1 MLKHMPRYL
10 SEHLK
15 LGAHVWRCWNL
26 GTETWFKSKVAK
38 LHIKSRNILRYYS
51 NFGITN
57 TKKPD
62 SRGCSNIK
70 ANVPFVM
77 FVLYWL
83 GFVAGISK
91 NPPFWI
97 SRNMSP
103 TWDYCSFT
111 IVCTESH
118 TSAPNISSYRLHV
131 CSIIIVLVPSF
142 SDQPSITAQPNA
154 NSCVFVAKPWMSHAI
169 GAGALDLI
177 LK

>member
-38 LHIKSRNILRYYS
+38 LHIKSRNILRYYAK
-51 NFGITN
+51 FGITN

-118 TSAPNISSYRLHV
+118 TSAPNISSYRLHA
-131 CSIIIVLVPSF
+131 CSIHCSC
-142 SDQPSITAQPNA
+142 SILFRP
-154 NSCVFVAKPWMSHAI
+154 AKHRSLRSLAPP
-169 GAGALDLI
+169 
-177 LK
+177 